1 MKKIL
6 LTTLITCIIGS
17 SAFAQDSATQ
27 ISTEN
32 YMLSNKEIKAQ
43 IYKIKTKRIIISNA
57 LRLNDSQKQ
66 KTNEIYSKNMEKE
79 ALLIA
84 QLKKEQSILKELNEQ
99 KKNSLEKKQQRKIV
113 YNLQKSLITLEK
125 ETDKEFKKVLTRE
138 QRSKFNRLS
147 KEVHI
152 SDF

>member
-6 LTTLITCIIGS
+6 LTTILICFICS
-17 SAFAQDSATQ
+17 SAFANNSTTQ

-57 LRLNDSQKQ
+57 LLLNDSQKEKANQ
-66 KTNEIYSKNMEKE
+66 IYSKNMEKE

-84 QLKKEQSILKELNEQ
+84 QLKKEQSILKAMSEQ
-99 KKNSLEKKQQRKIV
+99 KHNSAEKRQQRKIV
-113 YNLQKSLITLEK
+113 YNLQKAIINIEN
-125 ETDKEFKKVLTRE
+125 ETDKEFKKVLTRS